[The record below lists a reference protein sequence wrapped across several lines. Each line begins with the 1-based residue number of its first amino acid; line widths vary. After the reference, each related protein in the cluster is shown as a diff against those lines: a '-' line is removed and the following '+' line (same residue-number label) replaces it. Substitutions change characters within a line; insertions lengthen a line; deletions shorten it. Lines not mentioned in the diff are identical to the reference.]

1 MKSFPKWE
9 LKSTNS
15 PCGLCPVALPWCLV
29 RPHSPHNEHDN
40 PSPPIFPASELD
52 HLAFKALIPP
62 CYLSCLEG
70 LAQTVTLSFQFL
82 CCRAKGRQRFVESP
96 SHFPLGEHRYKASH
110 KKPEGSELAFLF
122 SFTQNFSNSLEW
134 KYKSPAL
141 ILNRNSQFLMKLGE
155 KKKIFREMNIW
166 NITYIW
172 SQMTQTLD
180 QFFSFFASPWMLP
193 GCLLSVISVLKYA
206 IITVFHCLMVS
217 MHMSFSHSTENNS
230 HSAL

>member
-96 SHFPLGEHRYKASH
+96 SHFPLGEQRYKASH
-110 KKPEGSELAFLF
+110 KKPEGSELVFLF

-155 KKKIFREMNIW
+155 KKNLQRNEHMKYHIYLESDDPDIRPIFFLFCFPLNAPR
-166 NITYIW
+166 
-172 SQMTQTLD
+172 L
-180 QFFSFFASPWMLP
+180 SPQCHQCAEICYNHCFP
-193 GCLLSVISVLKYA
+193 LSNGQHAHEL
-206 IITVFHCLMVS
+206 FP
-217 MHMSFSHSTENNS
+217 
-230 HSAL
+230 